1 MSDVSAKGEAWRHFA
16 TYENLRVCLKVQ
28 QDFNVIQIVYDKPW
42 VASESLKT
50 FADGKELF
58 KR

>member
-1 MSDVSAKGEAWRHFA
+1 MSDVSAMGEAWRHFA
-16 TYENLRVCLKVQ
+16 SYENLRVCLKIQ
-28 QDFNVIQIVYDKPW
+28 QDFYVIQIVFDKPW

-50 FADGKELF
+50 FAVGKELF